1 MADNTLMLAKKEKIG
16 YAMGD
21 IATNFFFQS
30 MILYQTR
37 FYTDTV
43 GLSAVAV
50 GTMFL
55 VLRLAD
61 AVLDPAI
68 GALSDRTQTRWGKF
82 RPWILWTAI
91 PFGLIFWL
99 VYVTPDFGQHGRL
112 VYAYLTYTLVMML
125 YSANNTPYS
134 ALMGV
139 MTPDS
144 SERSSLASYR
154 FIGALIGQF

>member
-1 MADNTLMLAKKEKIG
+1 MKNGPISSITHREKIG
-16 YAMGD
+16 YSLGD

-61 AVLDPAI
+61 ALFDPLV
-68 GALSDRTQTRWGKF
+68 GALSDRTETRWGKF

-91 PFGLIFWL
+91 PFGVVFWL
-99 VYVTPDFGQHGRL
+99 IYVTPHVGPQGKL
-112 VYAYLTYTLVMML
+112 IYAYVTY
-125 YSANNTPYS
+125 A
-134 ALMGV
+134 
-139 MTPDS
+139 S
-144 SERSSLASYR
+144 S
-154 FIGALIGQF
+154 

>member
-1 MADNTLMLAKKEKIG
+1 MPDPTQKVGVREKVG

-61 AVLDPAI
+61 ALFDPAI
-68 GALSDRTQTRWGKF
+68 GALADRTRTRWGSF
-82 RPWILWTAI
+82 RPWLLWTAV
-91 PFGLIFWL
+91 PFGVLF
-99 VYVTPDFGQHGRL
+99 
-112 VYAYLTYTLVMML
+112 
-125 YSANNTPYS
+125 
-134 ALMGV
+134 
-139 MTPDS
+139 
-144 SERSSLASYR
+144 
-154 FIGALIGQF
+154 

>member
-1 MADNTLMLAKKEKIG
+1 
-16 YAMGD
+16 MGD

-61 AVLDPAI
+61 AVFDPAI
-68 GALSDRTQTRWGKF
+68 GALADRTRTRWGSF
-82 RPWILWTAI
+82 RPWVLWTAV
-91 PFGLIFWL
+91 PFGVIFWL
-99 VYVTPDFGQHGRL
+99 VYVTPNVGPGRQAALRLPDLHAGHDALLRQQHAR
-112 VYAYLTYTLVMML
+112 T
-125 YSANNTPYS
+125 
-134 ALMGV
+134 
-139 MTPDS
+139 
-144 SERSSLASYR
+144 RR
-154 FIGALIGQF
+154 